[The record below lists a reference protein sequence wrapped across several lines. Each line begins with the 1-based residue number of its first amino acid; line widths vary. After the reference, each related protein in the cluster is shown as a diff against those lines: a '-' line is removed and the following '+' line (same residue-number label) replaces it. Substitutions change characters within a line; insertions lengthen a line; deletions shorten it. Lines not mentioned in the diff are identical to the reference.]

1 MNHISSFKELET
13 RKFMKN
19 LFLSTLIAFTLIG
32 CSSES
37 PKDLGISNTTQR
49 FKDCPDKKNCVS
61 SFADKGSEHYLAP
74 LTSTMTAQEAKA
86 KIKKIVSDMPRVKLV
101 EETDQYL
108 RYEFTSAIFRFVDD
122 VEFSFA
128 ISDKIHFRSASRI
141 GYSDLGANRKRLVH
155 VKFQFNQNQY

>member
-1 MNHISSFKELET
+1 
-13 RKFMKN
+13 MKS
-19 LFLSTLIAFTLIG
+19 LFLSLTLASFLVG
-32 CSSES
+32 CSSEA
-37 PKDLGISNTTQR
+37 PKDLGISKTTQT

-61 SFADKGSEHYLAP
+61 SFAPEDSHHYLAP
-74 LTSTMTAQEAKA
+74 LSSALPVDEAKA
-86 KIKKIVSDMPRVKLV
+86 KIKKIVSDMPRVKLI

-128 ISDKIHFRSASRI
+128 IPDKIHFRSASRI